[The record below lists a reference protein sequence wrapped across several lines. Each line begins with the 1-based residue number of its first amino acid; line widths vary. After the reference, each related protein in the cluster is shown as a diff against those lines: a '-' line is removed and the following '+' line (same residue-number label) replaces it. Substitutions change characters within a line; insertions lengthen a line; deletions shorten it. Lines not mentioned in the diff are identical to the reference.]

1 MTPAHS
7 ATAAERP
14 GARPVWQL
22 VLSFT
27 IALMGFFL
35 PFSTAGVA
43 IAEVLLL
50 LLVLFRPSSV
60 ARPQPWREPVMACGL
75 LLLAYIAVHTLLVSG
90 TGRES
95 VQAINGYQELLVAPM
110 LLALLERR
118 RQREILFWT
127 FVAGS
132 LFLATLYW
140 AALVQP
146 WIHVEIIGE
155 RRISAGF
162 AFVLCAYLLVL
173 RAEHSPHA
181 WALRGLAAV
190 FVASVLFAI
199 DARTGHVL
207 LLVLAA
213 CVAWLHTPRRWRL
226 PAAVGVPVVLL
237 AIALASPAVRHR
249 VNETLAGAQ
258 PLQANGEY
266 TSTTTRIGLMR
277 VAGALSLRY
286 GLAGAGYA
294 NYGAVHA
301 KMARELYPD
310 LERSPRAAEA
320 LWLRSQ
326 NPHDEY
332 VMQLV
337 GGGVIALALFV
348 AWLALAFRRGLR
360 TAPPQGGMLL
370 GLALAFA
377 VGCTVNSLLLD
388 FTEGHIYVALLA
400 MVIAEARDRARPPRP
415 IARVLVVCT
424 RQIGDVLLT
433 TPLLRA
439 AHERWPQ
446 ARIDVL
452 AFAGTAG
459 MLRGNPDV
467 QTLLEFPA
475 RLGWPGLRSLVRR
488 VWRRYDLALIAD
500 PGDRAHLIGW
510 VAAPV
515 RSGIVPARG
524 RSNWLK
530 RLALDHVVESAGD
543 RGTLHVTAEKQSLLA
558 PWQPTSAL
566 PRVVP
571 PPAAPLPAALDAGV
585 RPGAVVVHAPSMWPY
600 KQWPIDHFK
609 ALVAGLLARGRQVL
623 LTGSGSARDQE
634 CIASLRGLAPAPQ
647 LLDLSGQLD
656 FNQLAGLLQRAALYI
671 GPDTSVSHLAAAT
684 GVPVIAIFGPTNPQR
699 WAPWPAQPG
708 AQALFARS
716 AAVQQVGNVTLLQG
730 PQACVPC
737 SRAGCEDRRDSRSDC
752 LESITPA
759 QVLAQVDR
767 VLGGGAEAPAPS
779 PRD

>member
-1 MTPAHS
+1 MTHARPT
-7 ATAAERP
+7 TAADRP

-22 VLSFT
+22 LLSFT

-50 LLVLFRPSSV
+50 LLVLFRPSSI
-60 ARPQPWREPVMACGL
+60 ARAQPWREPVMGCGL

-90 TGRES
+90 AGRSS

-118 RQREILFWT
+118 RNRELLFWT

-132 LFLATLYW
+132 LFLAALYW
-140 AALVQP
+140 ASLVQP
-146 WIHVEIIGE
+146 WIRVYVIGE

-173 RAEHSPHA
+173 RAEGSPHP
-181 WALRGLAAV
+181 WPLRGLAAF

-213 CVAWLHTPRRWRL
+213 CVAWLHTPRRWRV
-226 PAAVGVPVVLL
+226 PAAIGVPVALL

-249 VNETLAGAQ
+249 VNETLAGVQ

-277 VAGALSLRY
+277 IAGALSLRY
-286 GLAGAGYA
+286 GVEGAGYA

-301 KMARELYPD
+301 QMARELYPN
-310 LERSPRAAEA
+310 LERSPQAAEA
-320 LWLRSQ
+320 LWLRSE

-337 GGGVIALALFV
+337 GGGVIGLGLFV
-348 AWLALAFRRGLR
+348 AWLAIAFREGVRVA
-360 TAPPQGGMLL
+360 TPQGGMLA

-400 MVIAEARDRARPPRP
+400 MVIAEARERARPPRP
-415 IARVLVVCT
+415 IEAVLVVCT

-446 ARIDVL
+446 ARLDVL

-467 QTLLEFPA
+467 RTLLEFPA
-475 RLGWPGLRSLVRR
+475 RLGWHGLRSLVERL
-488 VWRRYDLALIAD
+488 WRRYDLALVAD

-515 RSGIVPARG
+515 RSGIVPAG
-524 RSNWLK
+524 GASNWLK

-543 RGTLHVTAEKQSLLA
+543 RGTLHVTAEKQALLG
-558 PWQPTSAL
+558 PWQASGAL
-566 PRVVP
+566 PQVVP
-571 PPAAPLPAALDAGV
+571 PPAVPLPAVLAAQV

-600 KQWPIDHFK
+600 KQWPIGHFE
-609 ALVAGLLARGRQVL
+609 ALVAALLAQGRQVL
-623 LTGSGSARDQE
+623 LTGSGSARDQQ
-634 CIASLRGLAPAPQ
+634 CIAPLRALAPAPQ

-656 FNQLAGLLQRAALYI
+656 FNELAGVLAGAALYI

-699 WAPWPAQPG
+699 WAPWPAQPQ
-708 AQALFARS
+708 AQVLFARS
-716 AAVQQVGNVTLLQG
+716 AAVQQAGNVTILQG
-730 PQACVPC
+730 RQPCVPC
-737 SRAGCEDRRDSRSDC
+737 GRAGCEDRRDSRSDC
-752 LESITPA
+752 LQSITPA
-759 QVLAQVDR
+759 QVLREAQR
-767 VLGGGAEAPAPS
+767 ILSGA
-779 PRD
+779 